1 MPSRPLNRVL
11 HHLRRAAVRRETT
24 ATDRDLLAAF
34 VARRDEMAFEA
45 LVRRHGAMVLGV
57 CRRLLGRDHDAED
70 AFQATFLVLARRAAA
85 VRPREPLGNWLY
97 GVACRCALAA
107 RRSAARRQAT
117 ERQVSAMPEPPA
129 PASSIPSDLSA
140 VLDEEL
146 ARLPEKYR
154 AAVVLCEVEGQ
165 PRHEAAK
172 RLGIPEGT
180 LSSRL
185 ATARK
190 QLAARLRRRGLAP
203 AIALATL
210 SAASAG
216 AAVPA
221 RLLSGTITTA
231 TGSAAAVS
239 QSVSALTEE
248 VMKAMFL
255 SKLQLAAVSL
265 AAAGLLA
272 VGAVAAYGWPYVP
285 PDRPPQWETGGIA
298 LSGRNVVEARDA
310 LRDTLLLLDKQ
321 FWEATSKH
329 DIDTLKKLMADDCVF
344 LVPNLSR
351 WGKAEWLDHLR
362 QVRSSDPQFGEVQFV
377 RLGTGAAILAYHA
390 RWKVH
395 AKDGI
400 GSEMHRR
407 LVWGWEQKDGG
418 WLIKYLEVAD
428 VEAGK

>member
-1 MPSRPLNRVL
+1 MPSRSFNRVL
-11 HHLRRAAVRRETT
+11 HHLRDVAVRWENT
-24 ATDRDLLAAF
+24 ATDRDLLTAF
-34 VARRDEMAFEA
+34 IARRDEGAFEA
-45 LVRRHGAMVLGV
+45 LVRRHGPMVLGV
-57 CRRLLGRDHDAED
+57 CRRVLGNSHDAED
-70 AFQATFLVLARRAAA
+70 AFQATFLVLVRRAAA

-107 RRSAARRQAT
+107 RRSAARWQAI
-117 ERQVSAMPEPPA
+117 ERHVSAMPEPPA
-129 PASSIPSDLSA
+129 PASSTPSDLSA

-154 AAVVLCEVEGQ
+154 AAIVLCELEGQ
-165 PRHEAAK
+165 PRHEVAK

-190 QLAARLRRRGLAP
+190 QLAARLRHRGLAP
-203 AIALATL
+203 AIALAAF
-210 SAASAG
+210 SAGSVG
-216 AAVPA
+216 AAVSSG
-221 RLLSGTITTA
+221 LLSGTV
-231 TGSAAAVS
+231 AAAKGAL
-239 QSVSALTEE
+239 SVCPTVGALTEE
-248 VMKAMFL
+248 VVKAMFL
-255 SKLQLAAVSL
+255 SKLQLATVSL

-272 VGAVAAYGWPYVP
+272 LGAVAAYAWPYVP
-285 PDRPPQWETGGIA
+285 PDRSPQFETGGIA

-321 FWEATSKH
+321 FWEASSKH
-329 DIDTLKKLMADDCVF
+329 DIDTLKKLIADDCIF

-351 WGKAEWLDHLR
+351 WGKAEWLDHMR

-395 AKDGI
+395 ATDGT

-428 VEAGK
+428 VEAAK